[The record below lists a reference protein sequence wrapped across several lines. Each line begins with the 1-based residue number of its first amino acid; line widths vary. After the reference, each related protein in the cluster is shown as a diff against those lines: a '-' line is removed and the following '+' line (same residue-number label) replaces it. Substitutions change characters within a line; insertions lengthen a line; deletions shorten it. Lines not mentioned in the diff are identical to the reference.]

1 MGLGILTAGQ
11 PRRVTFPYY
20 IGMNLIWDPA
30 SPKVWDAFHREHHGA
45 LQQSWGYGAA
55 LARLGV
61 RVHRALVE
69 LEGRPVGLA
78 QFICRRIPA
87 YLSLSSCTRGPV
99 WAPELDAEARRAL
112 YRRLRTEL
120 PAPRLRV
127 TLFSPDRTAAE
138 LVPVEVAGLRRV
150 MTGYSTV
157 MLDLTQPPEALR
169 AAFDG
174 KWRNRLVK
182 AETEKKLQVH
192 VNSNV
197 PKCRELLEREGR
209 QRESRNFHGLPT
221 DFVTHWIDAA
231 ASPAA
236 AFVIARADIEG
247 KTVAA
252 MLFLLHGSV
261 ATYHIGW
268 ADDTGRD
275 LNAHNLLL
283 WRATLLLRDRG
294 VAAIDLGGVNT
305 HSLPG
310 ISRFKLGTGGAVRT
324 LAGTYC

>member
-1 MGLGILTAGQ
+1 
-11 PRRVTFPYY
+11 
-20 IGMNLIWDPA
+20 
-30 SPKVWDAFHREHHGA
+30 
-45 LQQSWGYGAA
+45 
-55 LARLGV
+55 
-61 RVHRALVE
+61 
-69 LEGRPVGLA
+69 
-78 QFICRRIPA
+78 
-87 YLSLSSCTRGPV
+87 
-99 WAPELDAEARRAL
+99 
-112 YRRLRTEL
+112 
-120 PAPRLRV
+120 
-127 TLFSPDRTAAE
+127 
-138 LVPVEVAGLRRV
+138 V

-157 MLDLTQPPEALR
+157 VLDLTQPPETLR

-221 DFVTHWIDAA
+221 DFVTHWIDVA

-236 AFVIARADIEG
+236 AFVIARADFEG

-283 WRATLLLRDRG
+283 WRASLLLRERG
-294 VAAIDLGGVNT
+294 LAAIDLGGVNT

-324 LAGTYC
+324 LAGTYL